1 MLDEKDMKVLETL
14 KNHAKWTT
22 HHISKKT
29 LIPVTTVHNR
39 IKKLEGMGIIK
50 GYTAIL
56 DYKKLG
62 RSISAFIL
70 ADVSAENVN
79 KRADEILEELERFS
93 EVHEAYSITGD
104 HDIIIRVSVED
115 TDKLSDFLSRIDGI
129 QGIEK
134 AHAFVVLRGEE
145 NHVDHTLTGIR

>member
-1 MLDEKDMKVLETL
+1 MLDKKDLQILEVV

-39 IKKLEGMGIIK
+39 IKKMERMGIIK

-62 RSISAFIL
+62 KAISAFIVV
-70 ADVSAENVN
+70 DVESENQA
-79 KRADEILEELERFS
+79 KRAEEILREVERFR
-93 EVHEAYSITGD
+93 EVHEAYAVTGE
-104 HDIIIRVSVED
+104 HDLIIRVSVED
-115 TDKLSDFLSRIDGI
+115 TGKLNDFIVKVDDIDGV
-129 QGIEK
+129 EK
-134 AHAFVVLRGEE
+134 ARTFVILHGEE
-145 NHVDHTLTGIR
+145 NHISS

>member
-1 MLDEKDMKVLETL
+1 MLDKKDVEILDIL

-29 LIPVTTVHNR
+29 LIPVTTVHHH
-39 IKKLEGMGIIK
+39 IKKLESMGIIK

-62 RSISAFIL
+62 KSVSAFIL
-70 ADVSAENVN
+70 ADITAENAC
-79 KRADEILEELERFS
+79 KRAAEILEELERFS

-104 HDIIIRVSVED
+104 HDIIMRVSVED
-115 TDKLSDFLSRIDGI
+115 TDKLNDFLARIDSI
-129 QGIEK
+129 DGIEK
-134 AHAFVVLRGEE
+134 AHTFVVLRGEE
-145 NHVDHTLTGIR
+145 NRIDYTLASSD

>member
-1 MLDEKDMKVLETL
+1 MLDKKDLEIL
-14 KNHAKWTT
+14 EVVKNHAKWTT

-39 IKKLEGMGIIK
+39 IKKMERMGIIK

-62 RSISAFIL
+62 KGISAFVL
-70 ADVSAENVN
+70 ADV
-79 KRADEILEELERFS
+79 KADNPGRRTGEILKEVENFS

-104 HDIIIRVSVED
+104 HDIIMRVSVED
-115 TDKLSDFLSRIDGI
+115 TEKLNDLILRLDSIDGVDRARTFI
-129 QGIEK
+129 I
-134 AHAFVVLRGEE
+134 LRGAE
-145 NHVDHTLTGIR
+145 NHNEEV